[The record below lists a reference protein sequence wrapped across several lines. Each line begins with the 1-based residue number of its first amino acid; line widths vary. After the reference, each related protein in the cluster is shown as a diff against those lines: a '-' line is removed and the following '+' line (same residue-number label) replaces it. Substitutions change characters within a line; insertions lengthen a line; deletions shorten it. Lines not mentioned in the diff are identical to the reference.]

1 LQGTMVPLSRCK
13 AHSPG
18 AIQDVT
24 KKQILRCAQDDI
36 LKDEG
41 LRDDFH
47 LGDAMSVAVEIDI
60 ELHAFSVECVYGG
73 QREEDGLS

>member
-1 LQGTMVPLSRCK
+1 MAPLSLCK

-18 AIQDVT
+18 AIQDVA
-24 KKQILRCAQDDI
+24 KKQI

-60 ELHAFSVECVYGG
+60 ELHAFSVECVYSG